1 MASQASTDGFVLN
14 VLQKIPPTD
23 DVDPAVHISAM
34 NEIRNMKHIRGH
46 PDAIVFVLKM
56 LKQRSHLVRLKALQ
70 ILPDLVG
77 KGDKIAISA
86 AADRLKDWS
95 VDV

>member
-1 MASQASTDGFVLN
+1 
-14 VLQKIPPTD
+14 
-23 DVDPAVHISAM
+23 
-34 NEIRNMKHIRGH
+34 
-46 PDAIVFVLKM
+46 M

-95 VDV
+95 VDVRRAAVTSLQDIPGEFTSSELGHADPWP